1 MPGASDAAPL
11 LTLLPPS
18 AFAQGC
24 PTRVILDDITNRW
37 SPLILAA
44 LLGEPLRFSALTA
57 KIEGISEKMLSQ
69 NLKVLVRHELVDR
82 DVTPTVPPQVT
93 YSLTVPGTELATM
106 MCSLI
111 HWVGSRMGGSESTQE
126 Q

>member
-1 MPGASDAAPL
+1 
-11 LTLLPPS
+11 LPPS

-44 LLGEPLRFSALTA
+44 LLGEPLRFSMLRA

-69 NLKVLVRHELVDR
+69 NLKVLGRHGLVDR
-82 DVTPTVPPQVT
+82 DVTPTIPPQVT
-93 YSLTVPGTELATM
+93 YSLTEPGIELATM
-106 MCSLI
+106 MCTLI
-111 HWVGSRMGGSESTQE
+111 HWVGSRAQE
-126 Q
+126 VEPIQGQYAQDISS